1 MTRRIGRW
9 PVALLLFLP
18 VGCAEE
24 TTVPDGQT
32 EITVESLPGFLFS
45 APALDD
51 DGTTR
56 ILLLHDM
63 EGLAGQDD
71 WRTTMVWHPEQYEE
85 GREYLTAD
93 VNAVIAG
100 LFDGGADEVVVMDGH
115 GSGSSEPDI
124 LLEQMDARA
133 EFLDWT
139 TMPSGPLWE
148 HIAIDAMAAVG
159 MHSRTGGGGF
169 MAHTNQLGMDYI
181 VNGRHMNE
189 TEQMMYRWGEAGI
202 PMVFVSGDDTL
213 REQLLPYPWIE
224 YVITKFATSASTAE
238 LRPVEEVHEAMRRAA
253 AKAVET
259 IPMARAVVPKTPI
272 TAGLRASPPADL
284 SILEGVPGIASYQ
297 DQTVTFE
304 AESFLQ
310 ARRGMSA
317 LMRVARGG
325 YRDVTLQTFARLDP
339 ARLDPACEIELSA
352 GNSAG
357 LEVSRPSCSKRSW
370 VPEPTDIP
378 FLLWLDYE
386 SGRWAPP
393 DEWVPPKR

>member
-1 MTRRIGRW
+1 MTGRIVLL
-9 PVALLLFLP
+9 PVALLVFFP
-18 VGCAEE
+18 VGCADE
-24 TTVPDGQT
+24 TTVPDAQAGV
-32 EITVESLPGFLFS
+32 TVEGLPGFLFS
-45 APALDD
+45 APALDE

-56 ILLLHDM
+56 IQLVYDM
-63 EGLAGQDD
+63 EGLSGQDD
-71 WRTTMVWHPEQYEE
+71 WRTTMAWHPEQYEK

-100 LFDGGADEVVVMDGH
+100 LFDGGADEVVVVGGH
-115 GSGSSEPDI
+115 ASGSPEPDI

-139 TMPSGPLWE
+139 TMTSNIE
-148 HIAIDAMAAVG
+148 IDAIAAVG

-189 TEQMMYRWGEAGI
+189 TEQMMYRSGEAGT
-202 PMVFVSGDDTL
+202 PVVFVAGDDKL

-238 LRPVEEVHEAMRRAA
+238 LRPVEAVHEEMRAA
-253 AKAVET
+253 AARAVET
-259 IPMARAVVPKTPI
+259 IPAARAVVPKTPI

-284 SILEGVPGIASYQ
+284 SFLEGVPGITSYQ

-304 AESFLQ
+304 AESFLE

-317 LMRVARGG
+317 LMRAARSG
-325 YRDVTLQTFARLDP
+325 YRAVMMQTLARLDPRLDP
-339 ARLDPACEIELSA
+339 ARLDPSCEIEL
-352 GNSAG
+352 
-357 LEVSRPSCSKRSW
+357 
-370 VPEPTDIP
+370 EPRDIP
-378 FLLWLDYE
+378 FQLWLDYE

-393 DEWVPPKR
+393 DEWMPPKR